1 MKIVLFTHIF
11 PYPLNEGGKV
21 AQFGIIRYLCRKN
34 EIILVSENS
43 YSGIYE
49 DARQLNIV
57 LPELRIE
64 ILDAL
69 ETKPTNS
76 FANAI
81 LNKVNQLQWRLQK
94 VVNKKQPKSSS
105 ILDNNLFI
113 YPTRPRKPTII
124 NQLLAI
130 IQNEQPDLIQVDFI
144 DNADLVNVIPSNIKS
159 VLVHHDLRFA
169 SVEQACKLENQTVVY
184 TDYLRNYVKSIE
196 AAFLYKFDAVVTFNL
211 QDREKLITII
221 KNTIIEAIPFPIS
234 NLSMNVIGDEAYTI
248 NKLVFIGPHYHL
260 PNYDALQ
267 WYANEM
273 SEEIFK
279 RYNLKLVVIGN
290 WSEGAKANFKKFKGI
305 EFVGFVDDLNAAL
318 QNAIMIVPLRI
329 GSGIRTKL
337 LDAFSLGVPVISTS
351 VGCEGLGAVDQHEL
365 LVSNT
370 ASEFVEAIEMLI
382 SNPLLVQTLRR
393 NANDLIMQKYTIE
406 KVGGQRLA
414 LYKKLINELVE
425 KAKG

>member
-1 MKIVLFTHIF
+1 MKILLFTHIF

-21 AQFGIIRYLCRKN
+21 AQFGIIKYLCRNN
-34 EIILVSENS
+34 EVILVSENS

-49 DARQLNIV
+49 DARQLSIV

-69 ETKPTNS
+69 EPKPIKS
-76 FANAI
+76 FAKAI

-94 VVNKKQPKSSS
+94 TVNKRQPKSSS
-105 ILDNNLFI
+105 ILGNIFFI
-113 YPTRPRKPTII
+113 YPTRPRKPAIV

-130 IQNEQPDLIQVDFI
+130 IHNEQPDLIQVDFI

-184 TDYLRNYVKSIE
+184 TDYLRDYVKNIE
-196 AAFLYKFDAVVTFNL
+196 AAFLNKFDAVVTFNL
-211 QDREKLITII
+211 EDREKLITII

-234 NLSMNVIGDEAYTI
+234 NTSIKDIGDEVYPI

-273 SEEIFK
+273 SEEIFN

-290 WSEGAKANFKKFKGI
+290 WSEGAKANFKKFKRI
-305 EFVGFVDDLNAAL
+305 EFVGFVDDLNAAM

-351 VGCEGLGAVDQHEL
+351 VGCEGLGAVDNIEL
-365 LVSNT
+365 LIANT
-370 ASEFVEAIEMLI
+370 PNEIIERIGMLTKNSAWVNKLI
-382 SNPLLVQTLRR
+382 Q
-393 NANDLIMQKYTIE
+393 NAHGLIMQKYTVE
-406 KVGGQRLA
+406 KVGELRLE
-414 LYKKLINELVE
+414 LYRKLVSKSEILLN
-425 KAKG
+425 